1 MRVADMVHEVTGAT
15 GLDGEAVRNVRVLE
29 RFTLLDVPEEDV
41 ERITAALKDRRLDC
55 EPARN

>member
-1 MRVADMVHEVTGAT
+1 VHEVTGAT

-29 RFTLLDVPEEDV
+29 RFSLLEVPADDV
-41 ERITAALKDRRLDC
+41 ERITSALKDRRLEV